1 LSDGNCG
8 NELFVDRGFFK
19 LVVRLVVTRAQINM
33 VLSVLTAYEGNKR
46 IRLKLLP
53 YFNGAKYFMLEM
65 PLKVNIP

>member
-1 LSDGNCG
+1 
-8 NELFVDRGFFK
+8 
-19 LVVRLVVTRAQINM
+19 M